1 MKTRNTTKTI
11 SIILVGAFTMLF
23 NNIALANGVTPIEKI
38 SKAIADIE
46 YAGKIGDQPAFRL
59 VIKSSEVEDYIVV
72 IKEVDGEIL
81 FRERLKGSQISRTYQ
96 LDAEDT
102 ERISGTT
109 FEVTNR
115 ATNVTTVYKISNFKS
130 FTENIVIAKL

>member
-1 MKTRNTTKTI
+1 MKTRNITKTI
-11 SIILVGAFTMLF
+11 SIIVVGAFTMLF
-23 NNIALANGVTPIEKI
+23 SNIALANGVTPSKKI
-38 SKAIADIE
+38 SNAIADIE

-59 VIKSSEVEDYIVV
+59 VIKSGDVEDYIIT

-96 LDAEDT
+96 LDAEDA

-115 ATNVTTVYKISNFKS
+115 ATNVTTVYKISNIKS